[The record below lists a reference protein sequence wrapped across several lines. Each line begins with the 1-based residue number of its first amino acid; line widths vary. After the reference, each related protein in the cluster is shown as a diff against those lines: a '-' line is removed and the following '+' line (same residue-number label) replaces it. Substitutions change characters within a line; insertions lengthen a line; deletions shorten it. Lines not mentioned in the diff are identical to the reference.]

1 MNTSIVPTMNT
12 IPRHIPKYKSNYKQ
26 YKESFL
32 NPDVEPKKYRVE
44 WKTERGVSGYGEPL
58 TYNTARAIIDIYNVK
73 YPTMLHTIR
82 QVQ

>member
-1 MNTSIVPTMNT
+1 MNTNIIPTMNS
-12 IPRHIPKYKSNYKQ
+12 IPKYVPKYKSNYKQ

-44 WKTERGVSGYGEPL
+44 WKTATGVSGYGELL
-58 TYNTARAIIDIYNVK
+58 TYNTARAIVDVYNVK
-73 YPTMLHTIR
+73 YPTILHTIR